1 MEHIRRE
8 PKAPSKSPAP
18 PRQLGFTV
26 PDRMNHDPD
35 TVVSEVAFSTKLSR
49 QRSRRAP
56 PTSILNRRM
65 TVSRSDLSRQ
75 RSPQKL
81 TCCYDSDFSGRG
93 DHSERAQGT
102 VGAEARP

>member
-35 TVVSEVAFSTKLSR
+35 TVVSEVAF
-49 QRSRRAP
+49 
-56 PTSILNRRM
+56 LNKALKAAISQGASY
-65 TVSRSDLSRQ
+65 V
-75 RSPQKL
+75 
-81 TCCYDSDFSGRG
+81 YD
-93 DHSERAQGT
+93 
-102 VGAEARP
+102 

>member
-35 TVVSEVAFSTKLSR
+35 TVVSEVAFLNKALKAAISQGASYVYIEPADDGVTVRPKSPALS
-49 QRSRRAP
+49 P
-56 PTSILNRRM
+56 KVNVL
-65 TVSRSDLSRQ
+65 L
-75 RSPQKL
+75 
-81 TCCYDSDFSGRG
+81 
-93 DHSERAQGT
+93 
-102 VGAEARP
+102 